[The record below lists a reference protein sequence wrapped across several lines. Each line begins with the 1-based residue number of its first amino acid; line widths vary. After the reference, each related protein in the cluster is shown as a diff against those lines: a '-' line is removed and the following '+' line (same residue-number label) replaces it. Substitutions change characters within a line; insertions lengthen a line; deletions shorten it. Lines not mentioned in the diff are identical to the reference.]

1 MFAFVTLA
9 VKAYGTATHSRQHMS
24 AFPLKADLHESE
36 RLVRQA
42 RNPEVAAFSIASFRR
57 QPIEQRFG
65 LLQIAR
71 IEALG
76 EPAID
81 RSEKI
86 TRFIPLALI
95 AP

>member
-1 MFAFVTLA
+1 
-9 VKAYGTATHSRQHMS
+9 MS

-42 RNPEVAAFSIASFRR
+42 RKPEVAAFSIALFRR

-81 RSEKI
+81 RSE
-86 TRFIPLALI
+86 
-95 AP
+95 

>member
-1 MFAFVTLA
+1 
-9 VKAYGTATHSRQHMS
+9 MS
-24 AFPLKADLHESE
+24 AFPLKADLRGSE
-36 RLVRQA
+36 RLARQA

-81 RSEKI
+81 RSE
-86 TRFIPLALI
+86 
-95 AP
+95 